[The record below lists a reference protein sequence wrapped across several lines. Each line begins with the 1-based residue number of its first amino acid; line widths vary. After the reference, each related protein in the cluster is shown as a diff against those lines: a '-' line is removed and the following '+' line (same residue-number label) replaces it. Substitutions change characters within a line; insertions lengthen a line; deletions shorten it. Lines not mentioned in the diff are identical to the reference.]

1 MAGLTL
7 ENVKPLLDRAI
18 AKAKQDFNRPI
29 CVAICGPQGFLIGF
43 LRMEGAPVRSIQI
56 SQGKAYSAARMGV
69 STEAFLARIRKEE
82 IEISY
87 FCDPLLTAL
96 PGGSVL
102 RDETGA
108 MIGAIGV
115 SGLTA
120 AEDQQITD
128 AIAEVVKSGNAALPT
143 SLPTGLA
150 HKS

>member
-1 MAGLTL
+1 MAQLTM
-7 ENVKPLLDRAI
+7 EVATSLLNRAI

-29 CVAICGPQGFLIGF
+29 CVAICGPQGFLIAF

-56 SQGKAYSAARMGV
+56 SQCKAYTAARMGV
-69 STEAFLARIRKEE
+69 STEAFLARIRKEQ

-102 RDETGA
+102 RDQAGA

-115 SGLTA
+115 SGLTS

-128 AIAEVVKSGNAALPT
+128 AIADFVKSGSAA
-143 SLPTGLA
+143 
-150 HKS
+150 